1 MHRHLSRVLRVF
13 DAVRG
18 RGGRDRSAMIREMGE
33 GSDTVERE
41 VRSLLAHDSPTGEFL
56 GRPFRQVTQALHDAP
71 EELPPPE
78 RIGPYRVERV
88 LGRGGFGVVYLA
100 EQSRPRRRVAVKV
113 LRPLYSTDDLR
124 RFELE
129 ADTLARLDHSG
140 IARIFELGVWA
151 DGGGMPYLVM
161 EYIAGLRLDVYA
173 ARGGLSQAARIELLI
188 RISDAIAYAHQQ
200 GVIHRDLAP
209 KNILVDPS
217 GSPRVLDFGLARW
230 IRERP
235 ANAASVTQ
243 AGALV
248 GTVRYMSPEQLRHGW
263 AADTRSDVYS
273 LGVIAYELLT
283 GRHPYFDGPGVGAD
297 LMPLLSDEPARRP
310 SSLAAEVRGDIEL
323 VLMKAVAADPSMR
336 YQTADVLGADL
347 RRVLGGEPISARPPS
362 IGYILRRFVGRHRA
376 AVSGSVVGL
385 ILLMLAGVQWIGAL
399 RGEADAQQAT
409 LSALDSVVSGVLS
422 PLSPVVGTV
431 ETRAALLTAIG
442 PNVESVA
449 ASLPDDPTANRILA
463 RYLAAAGDLAMER
476 GDVVAAHGVRRRAF
490 DVYERIWNQ
499 GDPSEAIGH
508 EYSIAMVKYGDTFE
522 HLGDVESATRIYRD
536 AHSFQEALIRRF
548 EHSAAL
554 WSLLAWS
561 YRRLAEYTPVQEVE
575 RLRSLHRGLEQC
587 TQVLAR
593 LQPDGVFYLEAF
605 IEERRLL
612 GKIAGLQD
620 DAVARAQHL
629 SIALAA
635 ARELVA
641 RYPAVRAYAAG
652 VIELALA
659 HLDSRLDA
667 GTDATVAAA
676 LAEARDCYHL
686 FGRSD
691 PDAQVLER
699 VQRWMLVMEEA
710 CRRAGITAEKSTDLA
725 PPPTGSVQAEP
736 APPIGP

>member
-18 RGGRDRSAMIREMGE
+18 RSGRNRTEMIRAMGE
-33 GSDTVERE
+33 GSDSVERE
-41 VRSLLAHDSPTGEFL
+41 VRSLLAHDSPTDAFL

-71 EELPPPE
+71 DELPPPE

-113 LRPLYSTDDLR
+113 LRPLYSADDLR

-151 DGGGMPYLVM
+151 DGGGLPYFVM
-161 EYIAGLRLDVYA
+161 EYIEGLRLDEYA
-173 ARGGLSQAARIELLI
+173 ARDGLSRAARIEMLI
-188 RISDAIAYAHQQ
+188 RICDAVAHAHQQ
-200 GVIHRDLAP
+200 GVIHRDLSP

-248 GTVRYMSPEQLRHGW
+248 GTVRYMSPEQLRHGR

-297 LMPLLSDEPARRP
+297 LVRLLSDEPARRP
-310 SSLAAEVRGDIEL
+310 SSLAVEVRGDIEL
-323 VLMKAVAADPSMR
+323 ILLKAVAPDPSLR
-336 YQTADVLGADL
+336 YQTADALGADL
-347 RRVLGGEPISARPPS
+347 RRVLASEPISARPPS
-362 IGYILRRFVGRHRA
+362 IGYLLRRFVGRHRA
-376 AVSGSVVGL
+376 AVSASVVGA
-385 ILLMLAGVQWIGAL
+385 ILLVLAGVQWIGAL

-422 PLSPVVGTV
+422 PLSPVIGTV

-442 PNVESVA
+442 PNVEAVA
-449 ASLPDDPTANRILA
+449 ASLPDDPAANRILA

-476 GDVVAAHGVRRRAF
+476 GDIVAAHDTRRRAF
-490 DVYERIWNQ
+490 DVYTRVWNQ
-499 GDPSEAIGH
+499 GEFSEGIGH

-522 HLGDVESATRIYRD
+522 HLGDVESAMRIYRD
-536 AHSFQEALIRRF
+536 AHSLQETLVRHY
-548 EHSAAL
+548 EDSPAL

-561 YRRLAEYTPVQEVE
+561 YRRLAAYTPVHEVE
-575 RLRSLHRGLEQC
+575 RLVSLHRGLEQC

-593 LQPDGVFYLEAF
+593 LQPDGVLYLEAF
-605 IEERRLL
+605 VEDRRLL

-620 DAVARAQHL
+620 DAVAQAQHL

-641 RYPAVRAYAAG
+641 RRPTVRAYAAG
-652 VIELALA
+652 LVELALA
-659 HLDSRLDA
+659 HLDSQFDA
-667 GTDATVAAA
+667 GTDETVAAA
-676 LAEARDCYHL
+676 LAEARDCYHA
-686 FGRSD
+686 FCRSD
-691 PDAQVLER
+691 PDAQVFKR
-699 VQRWMLVMEEA
+699 IQRWMHVMEEA
-710 CRRAGITAEKSTDLA
+710 CRGAGITTEERAGPV
-725 PPPTGSVQAEP
+725 PPVTGSVPSVP
-736 APPIGP
+736 ASAIGP